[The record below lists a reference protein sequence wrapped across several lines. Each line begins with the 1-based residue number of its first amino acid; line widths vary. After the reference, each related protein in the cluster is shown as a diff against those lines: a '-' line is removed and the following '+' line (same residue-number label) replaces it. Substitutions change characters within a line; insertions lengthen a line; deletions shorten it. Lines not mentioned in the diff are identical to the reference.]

1 MVVHSTNPIL
11 FAVMF
16 KRPQPPDIEI
26 IATGGFFE
34 KRNLKDG
41 VAHYPNV
48 NESYINKSLS
58 KALGPPVLVTT
69 LFLKDSSNITDDDR
83 RLISEKVI
91 LSPLPRIIIVH
102 GTSTLDVTTRFLFN
116 FGLKKTIVLTG
127 TTSGFDDRPEEGL
140 FNLGAAIGLVQAL
153 PHGVYG
159 VMNGRIIPPMSLRKD
174 AQSGRFD
181 TASGE
186 HLLNISDRT

>member
-1 MVVHSTNPIL
+1 MS
-11 FAVMF
+11 
-16 KRPQPPDIEI
+16 KRAQPPDIEI

-34 KRNLKDG
+34 KRKAQNG
-41 VAHYPNV
+41 IAQYPNV
-48 NESYINKSLS
+48 NESCVNQSLS

-69 LFLKDSSNITDDDR
+69 LFLKDSSSITDDDR
-83 RLISEKVI
+83 QLISEKVI

-102 GTSTLDVTTRFLFN
+102 GTSTLDVTTRFLYQ

-127 TTSGFDDRPEEGL
+127 TTSGFEDRPEEGF

-174 AQSGRFD
+174 EQSGRFD
-181 TASGE
+181 IASGE
-186 HLLNISDRT
+186 HLLNVSDRA